1 MMYIFEFILSIVLP
15 YSLNVYDTCIK
26 YKISREQIKFPQ
38 GMGSQS
44 YIAKAFIDKEI
55 TMSYIA
61 LFCICTL
68 G

>member
-26 YKISREQIKFPQ
+26 NKISREQVKFPQ
-38 GMGSQS
+38 GMGSQ
-44 YIAKAFIDKEI
+44 IAKAFIGKKI